1 MDRFCFVQLYHIS
14 ERGGGAEVQANYLS
28 LELIKRGYDVHYIC
42 QTPNKTKENTSSNI
56 SGVTVHCLPS
66 GDTLSKHI
74 FSQIEELL
82 IQLRPTIIIERMSS
96 SFGLPIIRARN
107 KIEGK
112 YVWICTDNDSPYIFA
127 SVNKNYRK
135 LSLLKFLYAFPRA
148 FRIDMIRF
156 YVNKR
161 ADIIFSQNELQK
173 RFIKKNFGRRS
184 SRMISGHPFSKTN
197 IPIEDRFKK
206 KKILWC
212 GNLGKHK
219 RPEMFIQLANEMQ
232 DSEIEFV
239 MIGGHY
245 DTNYTSK
252 IFQNKPK
259 NLALT
264 GQLSFEESLAYFD
277 EATLLVNS
285 STSEGFSN
293 TYIQSWLRGVPT
305 LVFGANPNQVI
316 TKNKL
321 GYDLSSIDEAKTAI
335 NKLLSNF
342 ELYQELSKNSFQYGV
357 TNHSLEAMTD
367 SFLYAISKRK
377 FQSQFFI
384 NYENKH

>member
-1 MDRFCFVQLYHIS
+1 M
-14 ERGGGAEVQANYLS
+14 
-28 LELIKRGYDVHYIC
+28 
-42 QTPNKTKENTSSNI
+42 
-56 SGVTVHCLPS
+56 
-66 GDTLSKHI
+66 

-112 YVWICTDNDSPYIFA
+112 YVWICTDNDSPLVFKG
-127 SVNKNYRK
+127 VNKNYRK
-135 LSLLKFLYAFPRA
+135 LSVLKFLFVLPRA
-148 FRIDMIRF
+148 FRVDMIRL

-173 RFIKKNFGRRS
+173 RLIQKNFGRQS
-184 SRMISGHPFSKTN
+184 SRMISGHPFSKTT

-219 RPEMFIQLANEMQ
+219 RPEIFIQLASEMQ

-239 MIGGHY
+239 MVGGHS
-245 DTNYTSK
+245 DTNYTSRL
-252 IFQNKPK
+252 FQNKPE
-259 NLALT
+259 NLTLT

-285 STSEGFSN
+285 SISEGFSN

-316 TKNKL
+316 SNNKL
-321 GYDLSSIDEAKTAI
+321 GYDLSSLEEAKTTI
-335 NKLLSNF
+335 NELLSNF
-342 ELYQELSKNSFQYGV
+342 EMYQELSKNSFQYGV

-367 SFLYAISKRK
+367 SFLDVISKSDK
-377 FQSQFFI
+377 S
-384 NYENKH
+384 